1 MNRVLKT
8 VAKRMDGDEYYNE
21 LTKTIDK
28 YNIYMKRE
36 KSTSVDNI
44 WSTYL
49 YDVKGELEDGL
60 EYFDHLLGDKV
71 TREKILIPFR
81 VPGATRG
88 HIELDKD
95 HVVTGIKF
103 YEDTSFGAAIDPV
116 YERGVI
122 KAVEQ
127 FIGDKIVIVDKI

>member
-1 MNRVLKT
+1 MDKILRT
-8 VAKRMDGDEYYNE
+8 VAKRMDGDEYYNAI
-21 LTKTIDK
+21 TITIDE

-36 KSTSVDNI
+36 KTRSVDNI

-60 EYFDHLLGDKV
+60 EYYDHLLQKKV
-71 TREKILIPFR
+71 NREKILIPFR

-95 HVVTGIKF
+95 HIVTGIKF
-103 YEDTSFGAAIDPV
+103 YEDTSFGGAIDPV
-116 YERGVI
+116 YKRDVV
-122 KAVEQ
+122 KAVEK
-127 FIGDKIVIVDKI
+127 FIGYKIVIVDKI